1 MCFIVLGLLCFWDF
15 LINFFFFW
23 VFLGMA
29 CTWETWDLKFFR
41 HINRV
46 LESRFSSGR
55 HVKKTSRQ
63 TWLDHENWVFKTWFI
78 GQNRVFVTWDV
89 NKIYTFETMS
99 TNYIV
104 GKMGLIPNFDLFVL
118 VFFFFLCSY
127 TAAPLPY
134 SLTENHR
141 HLSLRRN

>member
-1 MCFIVLGLLCFWDF
+1 MSSFWDF
-15 LINFFFFW
+15 LNYYYYFL
-23 VFLGMA
+23 VFIGIA
-29 CTWETWDLKFFR
+29 CRWETWDLKFFWF
-41 HINRV
+41 INRF
-46 LESRFSSGR
+46 LETRFLCGH
-55 HVKKTSRQ
+55 HVEKTLHQ
-63 TWLDHENWVFKTWFI
+63 TWSDHGNRVFKTRFI
-78 GQNRVFVTWDV
+78 GQNRVFETQDIS
-89 NKIYTFETMS
+89 KIYTVKTVP
-99 TNYIV
+99 TNYMV